1 MANPVILRSMSL
13 LLSGSIATDHLMT
26 YGGTFSESLIV
37 DQLHNLSVSFL
48 VDALDV
54 RRGGVGPNIAFGL
67 GRLGLR
73 PVLVGSAGKDFGE
86 YRGWLEEHGVDCDS
100 VRISETLHTARFVC
114 TTDNSMAQIASFYP
128 GAMSE
133 AGDIALAPIVA
144 RVGTPTYV
152 VISANDPAAMARHT
166 VECREA
172 GYPFIADPSQQ
183 LSFADGELIR
193 TLVDG
198 AAILCSNEYESHV
211 ILEKSGWT
219 AEEVLDRVG
228 MQVTTL
234 GAEGVR
240 ITQKGAETITIP
252 GVPDV
257 KAIEPTGAGDAF
269 RSGFLAATSWGLAL
283 ERAAQVGCVIASYVV
298 ESVGTQEYTFTNDEF
313 VARLRNAYGDVA
325 ADEVAQHLA

>member
-1 MANPVILRSMSL
+1 MPL

-26 YGGTFSESLIV
+26 YGGTFSESLIA

-54 RRGGVGPNIAFGL
+54 RRGGVAPNICFGL

-73 PVLVGSAGKDFGE
+73 PVLVGAAGKDFGE
-86 YRGWLEEHGVDCDS
+86 YRGWLEAHGVDCDS

-114 TTDNSMAQIASFYP
+114 TTDTTMAQIASFYP

-133 AGDIALAPIVA
+133 AGDISLAPIVE
-144 RVGTPTYV
+144 RVGTPDYV

-166 VECREA
+166 VECSEA

-198 AAILCSNEYESHV
+198 ASLLFSNEYEAHI
-211 ILEKSGWT
+211 ILEKTGWS
-219 AEEVLDRVG
+219 AEEVLSRVG
-228 MQVTTL
+228 IQVTTL
-234 GAEGVR
+234 GADGVR
-240 ITQKGAETITIP
+240 ITQQGGDTLTIP

-257 KAIEPTGAGDAF
+257 RAIEPTGAGDAF
-269 RSGFLAATSWGLAL
+269 RSGFLAATSWGLSL
-283 ERAAQVGCVIASYVV
+283 ERAAQTGCVIASYVV
-298 ESVGTQEYTFTNDEF
+298 ETIGTQEYEFTNAEF
-313 VARLRNAYGDVA
+313 IARMRGAYGDEA
-325 ADEVAQHLA
+325 ADEVQKYLV